1 MSEMTSEADILSR
14 LIGDIYDAALQPT
27 LWPDTIRRAA
37 IFVGGSGAALFSKSP
52 ARRTGEVFQ
61 EWGVEPQYKAS
72 YFETYIRLDP
82 ATIGQFVFD
91 VGDIYSTADVIPYGE
106 FRETRFY
113 QEWAQPQGWVD
124 TIAATLEKSATSFA
138 LFGVFR
144 DQQHGLVDAATRHRM
159 GLMVPHLR
167 RAVLIGN
174 VIDLHDE
181 KGAMLADAFDTLA
194 AGVFL
199 VDEHARIVFANAA
212 GQALLGEATILHGAK
227 GVLTMTDTEAG
238 RAFRDAIQAAAGG
251 DAVMGAKGVAVPL
264 SPQPDRRWLAHILPL
279 TSGARQHAGIAYAAV
294 AAVFV
299 RKAALDTPSP
309 MQTVA
314 RLYKLTPS
322 ELRVLGAIIEVGGV
336 SAVADALGISEA
348 TVKTHLQHLFEK
360 TGLRRQTDLV
370 KLVAGHANPLRD

>member
-1 MSEMTSEADILSR
+1 MTSEADILSR
-14 LIGDIYDAALQPT
+14 LISDIYDAALQPA
-27 LWPDTIRRAA
+27 LWPDTIRKAA

-52 ARRTGEVFQ
+52 VRLTGEVFQ

-72 YFETYIRLDP
+72 YFGTYIGLDP
-82 ATIGQFVFD
+82 GTIGQFVFD
-91 VGDIYSTADVIPYGE
+91 VGEIYSTADVIPYGE
-106 FRETRFY
+106 FQETRFY
-113 QEWAQPQGWVD
+113 KEWAQPQGWVD

-144 DQQHGLVDAATRHRM
+144 HQQQGLVDAATRHRM
-159 GLMVPHLR
+159 GLIVPHLR

-199 VDEHARIVFANAA
+199 VDEQARIVFANAA
-212 GQALLGEATILHGAK
+212 GQVLLGEATILHGAR
-227 GVLTMTDTEAG
+227 GVLTMTDMDAG

-251 DAVMGAKGVAVPL
+251 DAVMGGKGVAVPL

-279 TSGARQHAGIAYAAV
+279 TSGARQNAGLAYAAV

-336 SAVADALGISEA
+336 AAVAEALGISEA

-370 KLVAGHANPLRD
+370 KLIAGHANPLRD